1 MKLKKGDKIKITIGK
16 DKGKTGV
23 VEKVYKNSNKVLV
36 TGMNLYKRHIKKN
49 EKMPQG
55 GIVEI
60 PRAMD
65 VSKLSFV
72 CPKCTKITRIGFKIE
87 KNLPAQAGKKIR
99 ICKKCDSKI

>member
-1 MKLKKGDKIKITIGK
+1 MKIKKGDKIKITVGK
-16 DKGKTGV
+16 DKGKGGV

-36 TGMNLYKRHIKKN
+36 SGLNLYKRHVKKN

-60 PRAMD
+60 PRAID
-65 VSKLSFV
+65 ISKLSLV
-72 CPKCTKITRIGFKIE
+72 CPKCSKVARVGFKIE
-87 KNLPAQAGKKIR
+87 KNKKFR

>member
-1 MKLKKGDKIKITIGK
+1 MKIKKGDKIKITIGK

-23 VEKVYKNSNKVLV
+23 VEKVYKNSDKVLV
-36 TGMNLYKRHIKKN
+36 TGMNMYKRHVKKN

-60 PRAMD
+60 ARAMD

-72 CPKCTKITRIGFKIE
+72 CPKCSKVTRIGFRIE
-87 KNLPAQAGKKIR
+87 KNKKIR
-99 ICKKCDSKI
+99 ICRKCDSKI

>member
-1 MKLKKGDKIKITIGK
+1 MKIKKGDKIKITVGK

-23 VEKVYKNSNKVLV
+23 VEKVYKNSDKVLA
-36 TGMNLYKRHIKKN
+36 TGLNLYKRHVKKN

-60 PRAMD
+60 PRPMN
-65 VSKLSFV
+65 VSKLGV
-72 CPKCTKITRIGFKIE
+72 ICPKCAKITRIGFKVE
-87 KNLPAQAGKKIR
+87 KNKKIR

>member
-1 MKLKKGDKIKITIGK
+1 MKLKKKDKIKMMVGK

-36 TGMNLYKRHIKKN
+36 TGMNLYKRHVKKN

-60 PRAMD
+60 PRAID
-65 VSKLSFV
+65 VSKLNLV
-72 CPKCTKITRIGFKIE
+72 CPKCGKVTRIGFKIE
-87 KNLPAQAGKKIR
+87 KNKKFR
-99 ICKKCDSKI
+99 ICRKCDSKI

>member
-1 MKLKKGDKIKITIGK
+1 MKIKKGDKVKITIGK

-23 VEKVYKNSNKVLV
+23 VEKIYKNSNKVLI
-36 TGMNLYKRHIKKN
+36 TGINLYKRHVKKN

-55 GIVEI
+55 GIIEI

-65 VSKLSFV
+65 VSKLNLV
-72 CPKCTKITRIGFKIE
+72 CPKCAKVTRIGFKIE
-87 KNLPAQAGKKIR
+87 KSKKVR